1 MSIKYLNHFIFINF
15 LGFIDHRRFQEQS
28 LTVFETLTDNVPPEM
43 VVFRQVFL
51 AVNVMVQVCP
61 FASDPVVLT
70 APVKQNPPIQKTFCH
85 DYDDVAY
92 NREAALLATCV
103 GIPGKFSAGIT
114 HGLGQRVLG
123 PLPHHH
129 VVHRGPGSSIV
140 KEMDGSTRVDKPQV
154 FGV

>member
-92 NREAALLATCV
+92 NREAPVLVFQVNFPLGSLMVLVSVSWVRCPTITLYTEVPDPAL
-103 GIPGKFSAGIT
+103 S
-114 HGLGQRVLG
+114 RRWMVL
-123 PLPHHH
+123 PELTNHK
-129 VVHRGPGSSIV
+129 SSV
-140 KEMDGSTRVDKPQV
+140 SESKE
-154 FGV
+154 

>member
-1 MSIKYLNHFIFINF
+1 MSIKYFIHYIFMNL

-43 VVFRQVFL
+43 VVFRHVFL
-51 AVNVMVQVCP
+51 AVNVMVYVCP

-70 APVKQNPPIQKTFCH
+70 APVKQNPSKVENCH
-85 DYDDVAY
+85 NHDDVAY

-114 HGLGQRVLG
+114 HGLGQRVLS

-129 VVHRGPGSSIV
+129 AIHRGPGSSIV
-140 KEMDGSTRVDKPQV
+140 
-154 FGV
+154 